1 MTLQATLFDMDGLLI
16 DSEVLWHQAEV
27 EIFGSL
33 GVPLEE
39 ASERS
44 TKGLFVG
51 EVVRYWFEQFPWS
64 GPSID
69 EVVSMLLGRVGDLVE
84 EKGTLLPGA
93 LRAIALAAERG
104 PVALASSTPLALIE
118 RSLAHFGIRDQ
129 FATVSSAEFESF
141 GKPHPAVFLTAA
153 ASVGAA
159 PTSCLV
165 FEDSAA
171 GVLAAKA
178 GRMAVVAVPVE
189 ADRPLPAFGLADLVL
204 TSLEELS
211 PHWLDDAFG
220 R

>member
-1 MTLQATLFDMDGLLI
+1 
-16 DSEVLWHQAEV
+16 
-27 EIFGSL
+27 
-33 GVPLEE
+33 
-39 ASERS
+39 
-44 TKGLFVG
+44 
-51 EVVRYWFEQFPWS
+51 
-64 GPSID
+64 
-69 EVVSMLLGRVGDLVE
+69 MLLGRVGDLVE

-204 TSLEELS
+204 SSLEELS
-211 PHWLDDAFG
+211 PRWLDDAFG